1 MATHRHIDAVCV
13 VITVFTLILTVLF
26 MNGTAL
32 GIQAVSSEE
41 NSDSMFTQNDLN
53 ADWDTSGATKISL
66 SDEGSTVVGNGAY
79 VNGGDVHIIYA
90 GKYLLSGE
98 LSDGSVIIEADGDD
112 KIWLMFDG
120 VTLHCEDS
128 AALRVEQAEKVFITL
143 KDGTENTLS
152 SGSDFSEEAVSAG
165 IDGTIYSRDDLTV
178 NGEGALNITADY
190 QHGIVCNDDLKITG
204 GEITVTA
211 AQDAIHANDSVRIKE
226 ADLTLNAGDDGITAS
241 NDDETS
247 FIYVE
252 SGNIDIPTCYEGLE
266 AVQITISGGTIDI
279 KPTDDGIN
287 ANGYQGNSVINIT
300 GGEITVLNEN
310 GRDSDGIDS
319 NKDIYIRGGK
329 LFVSVGDSG
338 GNYAFDCG
346 SESGGVCEIS
356 GGTVIACGS
365 SGMAEGFD
373 SSSSQGFI
381 MQTVSAQAGTVV
393 TVKDAD
399 GNSLISEN
407 IPYSFS
413 SVLISA
419 PEMKLG
425 DTCTLIVGDTE
436 TEITIDNSST
446 GGGFGGFGGGK
457 MHGSNGFGNGQIQN
471 RGGFGRNGGTVD
483 SDTADETSDISTLSA
498 SADMPTVSLLSA
510 SGNDFMGGN
519 GAGEFTPP
527 EPPDGNAPPDF
538 PGNGEA
544 GDMQPPDM
552 QGGMPPDFPDGDR
565 CSMQPPE
572 MPSGENM
579 TPPDFPQGDVE
590 NNVPP
595 EIPQENESESSQDEN
610 MAPPDFPQN
619 GEKGNTPPKNP
630 QENESESSQTDV
642 SDEGTNPDISQDEM
656 NKPPQDSEQTDA
668 QNSEADD
675 LEQSGAEE
683 SMTPPDFQQGAAED
697 ESPFDLT
704 QENMQDFMQNGQN
717 FGGRQFGGNMRM
729 PNGNQAQG
737 DIPQEADAA
746 SVSGKDLVLLAVS
759 GIVLLVGCMIAGIYR
774 HRR

>member
-13 VITVFTLILTVLF
+13 VITAFTLILTVLF

-32 GIQAVSSEE
+32 GIQAVSDEE
-41 NSDSMFTQNDLN
+41 NSDAMFTQNDLSS
-53 ADWDTSGATKISL
+53 DWDTSGATKITL
-66 SDEGSTVVGNGAY
+66 SDEGSTVAGNGAY
-79 VNGGDVHIIYA
+79 VNGGEVHIIYA
-90 GKYLLSGE
+90 GKYLLSGN

-128 AALRVEQAEKVFITL
+128 AALLVEQAEKVFITL

-190 QHGIVCNDDLKITG
+190 RHGIVCNDDLTITG
-204 GEITVTA
+204 GTITVTT
-211 AQDAIHANDSVRIKE
+211 AQDAIHANDSVRIKD

-247 FIYVE
+247 FIYIE
-252 SGNIDIPTCYEGLE
+252 SGNISIPSCYEGLE
-266 AVQITISGGTIDI
+266 AVQITIAGGTIDI
-279 KPTDDGIN
+279 NPTDDGIN

-319 NKDIYIRGGK
+319 NKDIYISGGK
-329 LFVSVGDSG
+329 LFVSVGESG
-338 GNYAFDCG
+338 GNYAFDYG
-346 SESGGVCEIS
+346 SENGGICEIT
-356 GGTVIACGS
+356 GGTVLACGS
-365 SGMAEGFD
+365 SLMAEGFD

-381 MQTVSAQAGTVV
+381 MQTVSAAAGTTV
-393 TVKDAD
+393 TVKDVD
-399 GNSLISEN
+399 GNELFSKTV
-407 IPYSFS
+407 PYSFS
-413 SVLISA
+413 SVLVST
-419 PEMKLG
+419 PEMKVG

-436 TEITIDNSST
+436 TEITIDNSSA

-457 MHGSNGFGNGQIQN
+457 MHGGNGFGNGQMPN
-471 RGGFGRNGGTVD
+471 RGGFGRNSGTD
-483 SDTADETSDISTLSA
+483 ERGTAAETSDISTLSA

-510 SGNDFMGGN
+510 SGNDFMS
-519 GAGEFTPP
+519 GEFTPP

-544 GDMQPPDM
+544 GGMQPPDM
-552 QGGMPPDFPDGDR
+552 QGGTPPDFPDGDFD
-565 CSMQPPE
+565 SMQPPE
-572 MPSGENM
+572 MPSDENM
-579 TPPDFPQGDVE
+579 TPPDFPQGGEED
-590 NNVPP
+590 NAPP
-595 EIPQENESESSQDEN
+595 EIPQENESDYSQDED
-610 MAPPDFPQN
+610 MTLPDFLQDV
-619 GEKGNTPPKNP
+619 EEGNTPPQNL
-630 QENESESSQTDV
+630 QENETDSSQNDV
-642 SDEGTNPDISQDEM
+642 SDEGANQDISQDEM

-683 SMTPPDFQQGAAED
+683 SMTPPDFQQGAAEN
-697 ESPFDLT
+697 ESPFDLP

-717 FGGRQFGGNMRM
+717 FGGRQFGGNMRT
-729 PNGNQAQG
+729 PNGNQGQEN
-737 DIPQEADAA
+737 IPQEADAA

-759 GIVLLVGCMIAGIYR
+759 ALVLLVGCMIAGIYR
-774 HRR
+774 RRR